1 MYKNGAEGGSDI
13 ESKLKV
19 ERQWAMWTRGVQN
32 PGFFPSLKKL
42 SVDTA
47 AGSSG
52 NHDTTS

>member
-1 MYKNGAEGGSDI
+1 MYKNGAEGGSGI
-13 ESKLKV
+13 ESKLEV

-32 PGFFPSLKKL
+32 PGVFPSLKKL